1 MGVWECENLFFIYT
15 LLEALGFSGPFLISG
30 TIFSRHQG
38 YNMNDIGSC
47 SVRISFVYRSYIVRI
62 SLGYGRTVYERYTN
76 YEQTTNELIRKH
88 INLKL

>member
-47 SVRISFVYRSYIVRI
+47 SVRISFVYRSYVVR
-62 SLGYGRTVYERYTN
+62 LVTRRNYG
-76 YEQTTNELIRKH
+76 QTTKSSPTI
-88 INLKL
+88 